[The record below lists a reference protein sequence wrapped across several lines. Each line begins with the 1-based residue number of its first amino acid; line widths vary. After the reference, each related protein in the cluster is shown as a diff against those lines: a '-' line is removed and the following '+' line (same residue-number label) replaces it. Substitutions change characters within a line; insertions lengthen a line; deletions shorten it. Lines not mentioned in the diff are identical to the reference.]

1 MGVRELNELVLV
13 IKDELPLFADTLSG
27 VFLPIQ
33 LLYQGKTDRYHAK
46 FTFQMVSTQEMYL
59 NL

>member
-1 MGVRELNELVLV
+1 MGVTELNELVLV

-33 LLYQGKTDRYHAK
+33 LLYQGKTNRYHAK
-46 FTFQMVSTQEMYL
+46 LTFQMVSTQEMYL